1 MSVKILVALDDSE
14 GALAAVDYV
23 ARTFGRT
30 PDIHITLLHILPGLP
45 AALWDDGH
53 ILNEEER
60 ENRQRQIN
68 IWKERQEKNWRDVFN
83 VARKRLEAGGVP
95 PNEIKTE
102 FIPVEFD
109 VADEILNFAEKG
121 RYGTIVVG
129 RRGLTGTKK
138 ILLGSISSKIVHYA
152 KDRAVTVVE

>member
-14 GALAAVDYV
+14 GAMAAVDYV

-30 PDIHITLLHILPGLP
+30 PDVHITLIHILPGLP

-68 IWKERQEKNWRDVFN
+68 IWKERQEKNWRDVFKE
-83 VARKRLEAGGVP
+83 ARKRLEAGGVP

-152 KDRAVTVVE
+152 KDCAVTVVE